1 MGSGCISDFAVIVHR
16 QYPAKRVA
24 ENEMNGNILDI
35 NQTIMQGHFTMIM
48 MVDLAES
55 DRKFVQFKDELV
67 ALGEEM
73 GMVITCM
80 HQDLFQ
86 FMHRI

>member
-1 MGSGCISDFAVIVHR
+1 
-16 QYPAKRVA
+16 
-24 ENEMNGNILDI
+24 
-35 NQTIMQGHFTMIM
+35 MIM

-67 ALGEEM
+67 ALGENM